1 MSGSRRLGYL
11 ADLVRPY
18 RGRMALASVAIIVS
32 TVAAL
37 APPYL
42 AGRAIDDVIA
52 TRDTALLDEIVL
64 AIVAAIVIG
73 WIAGWAQT
81 YLVGAVGQYVLRDL
95 RVRLFEQLQGLST
108 GFYDRHRTGVLIS
121 RLTNN
126 VEALNQLVS
135 GALNSLI
142 SDSVTILATIVVLFL
157 LDVELA
163 LIVFGVF
170 PLIAAAGWL
179 YQRVAAS
186 AYRAALNTIG
196 DVTST
201 MDESI
206 VGARVVRAFAR
217 EQHQSDRFAELN
229 ELDRRANLRQV
240 ELAALYLPWIAFVSV
255 VVIAVVVLIGGHQVV
270 DGDAKLGV
278 LIAFI
283 AYLRMAL
290 QPLID
295 LAGLYPTYL
304 QGAAALDQSFDL
316 LDQRPEVAERV
327 DASELPVLRG
337 EVALEG
343 VTFGYDA
350 ERPVIHDVD
359 LRIRAGETVA
369 VVGPTG
375 AGKSSLLKLVTRFY
389 DPQRGRVLVDGHDVR
404 EVTLASLR
412 GQLGIVP
419 QEPLLFEGT
428 VRDNIAFARPDAS
441 DDQVERAARAVG
453 VLEALSALPDGLA
466 TEVGEEGGNLSSGQR
481 QLVCLARAA
490 LPDPRIVILDEATA
504 SIDARTE
511 REITG
516 ALDRLTA
523 ARTAIVV
530 AHRLSTVR
538 GADRIVVFEAGRV
551 AEQGTHEELLA
562 RDGTYA
568 RLYRDWE

>member
-18 RGRMALASVAIIVS
+18 RGRVALASVAIIVS

-186 AYRAALNTIG
+186 AYRTALNTIG
-196 DVTST
+196 DVTSH

-217 EQHQSDRFAELN
+217 EQHQSDGFAELN
-229 ELDRRANLRQV
+229 ELDRRANMRQV
-240 ELAALYLPWIAFVSV
+240 ELAGLYLPWIAFVSV
-255 VVIAVVVLIGGHQVV
+255 VVIAVVVLFGGHQVV

-278 LIAFI
+278 LVAFI

-359 LRIRAGETVA
+359 LRIPAGETVA

-441 DDQVERAARAVG
+441 DDQVESAARAVG
-453 VLEALSALPDGLA
+453 VLEALRALPDGLA

-562 RDGTYA
+562 RDGSYA